1 MGRKK
6 LSEVIGDYTMRGSRR
21 NDAPGN
27 IRSGM
32 FVKDQRTNV
41 LSDEE
46 SEAKKFRKTV
56 RTIVVRSDGKI
67 LALTNPDDS
76 FKNCLPGGGIDP
88 GETDEDAARRELW
101 EETGLIAGDL
111 VKVRKEIVGNKVI
124 TLFRVIDYSGKLKS
138 SPEGVPRWIEPG
150 ELRDTKHGDYHTKVL
165 TQLGIL

>member
-6 LSEVIGDYTMRGSRR
+6 LSEIIGDYTLRGSRR

-46 SEAKKFRKTV
+46 SNVQKLRKTV
-56 RTIVVRSDGKI
+56 RTVVIRSDGKI
-67 LALTNPDDS
+67 LAIIDPDDS
-76 FKNCLPGGGIDP
+76 FKNCLPGGGVDP

-101 EETGLIAGDL
+101 EETGLIAGDM
-111 VKVRKEIVGNKVI
+111 VKVRKEVITNKIV
-124 TLFRVIDYSGKLKS
+124 TLFRVINYSGRLQS
-138 SPEGVPRWIEPG
+138 SPEGTPKWIDPE
-150 ELRDTKHGDYHTKVL
+150 ELCDTKYGDYHTKVL

>member
-6 LSEVIGDYTMRGSRR
+6 LSEIIGDYTLRGSRR

-46 SEAKKFRKTV
+46 SDIQKLRKTV
-56 RTIVVRSDGKI
+56 RTIVIRSDGKI
-67 LALTNPDDS
+67 LSITNPDDS
-76 FKNCLPGGGIDP
+76 FKNCLPGGGVDP
-88 GETDEDAARRELW
+88 GESEEDAARRELW
-101 EETGLIAGDL
+101 EETGLIAGDMA
-111 VKVRKEIVGNKVI
+111 KIRKEVIGNKLV
-124 TLFRVIDYSGKLKS
+124 TLFRVIDYSGRLQS
-138 SPEGVPRWIEPG
+138 SPEGVPRWIEPE
-150 ELRDTKHGDYHTKVL
+150 ELCDTKYGDYHTKVL

>member
-41 LSDEE
+41 LTDEE
-46 SEAKKFRKTV
+46 QGIQKLRKTV
-56 RTIVVRSDGKI
+56 RIVVVRFDGKI
-67 LALTNPDDS
+67 LALTNPDNS
-76 FKNCLPGGGIDP
+76 FKNCLPGGGVDP

-101 EETGLIAGDL
+101 EETGLIAGGL
-111 VKVRKEIVGNKVI
+111 VRIRKEVITNKVI
-124 TLFRVIDYSGKLKS
+124 TLFRAIDYSGKLQS
-138 SPEGVPRWIEPG
+138 SPEGIPKWIEP
-150 ELRDTKHGDYHTKVL
+150 EDLCDTKYGDYHTKVL